1 MTYLLGCVDCYIFCW
16 MGIVIELVL
25 WDGGGI
31 NLIGRTVL
39 LLLNGVCIV
48 KVMFGIINYVCI
60 MDKNYHY
67 IK

>member
-1 MTYLLGCVDCYIFCW
+1 

-39 LLLNGVCIV
+39 LLLNSVCIV